1 VKIFLDIDGVMVP
14 ATGWKSPQLLDD
26 GFPVFSNKA
35 TLALQSLV
43 SEDVTIVLTTSHKS
57 NFSINEWKN
66 IFSNRGI
73 AIKNLEAL
81 PENKLNLNRTEEL
94 LNWFNMNHIADD
106 FIIIDDDKSLNELPD
121 YLRAHLVQTSP
132 YIGLTDEHCKIIKT
146 MINGGL
152 WSA

>member
-57 NFSINEWKN
+57 NYCINEWKN
-66 IFSNRGI
+66 IFNNRGI

-81 PENKLNLNRTEEL
+81 PENKLNLNRREEL